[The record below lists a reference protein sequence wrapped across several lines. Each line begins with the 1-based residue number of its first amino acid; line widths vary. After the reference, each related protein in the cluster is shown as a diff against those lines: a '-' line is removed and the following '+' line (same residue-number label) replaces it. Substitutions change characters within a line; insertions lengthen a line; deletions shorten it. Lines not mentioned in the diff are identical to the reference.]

1 MIDGNIGT
9 VKNLKWTLE
18 KKKSLN
24 EGNGNII
31 FYNSGVK
38 VEDKT
43 KLNNYSKLFKR
54 LDEIN
59 VWKSDKKVRK
69 LSFSSENIGTIGIVK
84 NRIQWW

>member
-1 MIDGNIGT
+1 MISYRKILPTDINMIDGNIGT

-43 KLNNYSKLFKR
+43 KLNNYSKLYF
-54 LDEIN
+54 
-59 VWKSDKKVRK
+59 W
-69 LSFSSENIGTIGIVK
+69 SS
-84 NRIQWW
+84 